1 MLKGVTKNMIEINN
15 MNSEYFE
22 KAIIILKEN
31 CSLSEDEIRKEA
43 RITIGNSPVFLKT
56 IKTQIRIKM
65 AICALSGALTA
76 VMLCGTILWAA
87 GF

>member
-43 RITIGNSPVFLKT
+43 RITIGSSPVFLKT